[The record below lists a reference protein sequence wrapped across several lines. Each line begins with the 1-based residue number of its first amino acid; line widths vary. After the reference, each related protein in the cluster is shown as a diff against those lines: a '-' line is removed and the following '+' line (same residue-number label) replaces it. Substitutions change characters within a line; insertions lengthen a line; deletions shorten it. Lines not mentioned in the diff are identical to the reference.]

1 MGCAWVPF
9 KGRIAP
15 GMLADLVVL
24 GDDISRVPVE
34 EVCDIPVAMTI
45 VGAAG
50 AHRAPVTAPTPVV
63 VVSACENMRDALLP
77 LRP

>member
-45 VGAAG
+45 VGG
-50 AHRAPVTAPTPVV
+50 VV
-63 VVSACENMRDALLP
+63 EHEASL
-77 LRP
+77 